1 MQKLP
6 QKMAIIE
13 DNANE
18 DIKALKFC
26 TDSILEEIEITSEA
40 IKKAVETILDG
51 TNHQNELD
59 GIMEQRVIEFQ
70 KSKNNITRIK
80 GSVLSKILA

>member
-1 MQKLP
+1 
-6 QKMAIIE
+6 MAIIE

-80 GSVLSKILA
+80 GPVLSKILA

>member
-1 MQKLP
+1 
-6 QKMAIIE
+6 MAIIE

-70 KSKNNITRIK
+70 KMKNHITRIK
-80 GSVLSKILA
+80 GSVLFKILA

>member
-1 MQKLP
+1 
-6 QKMAIIE
+6 MAIIE